1 MKNMKMIV
9 AFALVAVVGA
19 AVAGGAVWYMSKGD
33 EAATEEHDAKG
44 AKDGKEAKAKKAK
57 KEEKKDEA
65 PPKYLTVDK
74 VIIMLKRVPT
84 DTAAHYMSA
93 DLVITT
99 NAKQEKE
106 AKEHLPML
114 RSVAVRTLSNLP
126 MATAQVMTIDQ
137 FANELNKAFDDT
149 YEQEGRE
156 KPFSEVMIG
165 KLIIE

>member
-33 EAATEEHDAKG
+33 EAAAEAHEGKDAK
-44 AKDGKEAKAKKAK
+44 DAKAKKAK
-57 KEEKKDEA
+57 KEEKKDDT

-84 DTAAHYMSA
+84 DTSAHYMSA

-99 NAKQEKE
+99 NVKQEKE

-137 FANELNKAFDDT
+137 FAAELNKAFDET

>member
-33 EAATEEHDAKG
+33 AAAAEEHDAKG
-44 AKDGKEAKAKKAK
+44 GKDAKAKKAK

-84 DTAAHYMSA
+84 DTSAHYMSA

-137 FANELNKAFDDT
+137 FAAELNKAFDDT

>member
-19 AVAGGAVWYMSKGD
+19 AVAGGAVWYMSKGG
-33 EAATEEHDAKG
+33 EAAAESHEGKG
-44 AKDGKEAKAKKAK
+44 GKEAKGKKAK
-57 KEEKKDEA
+57 KEEKKDET

-84 DTAAHYMSA
+84 DTSPHYMSA

-99 NAKQEKE
+99 NVKQETE
-106 AKEHLPML
+106 AKAHLPMR
-114 RSVAVRTLSNLP
+114 RSVAVRTLSQLP

-137 FANELNKAFDDT
+137 FANELNKAFDET

>member
-33 EAATEEHDAKG
+33 DAAAEEHDGKG
-44 AKDGKEAKAKKAK
+44 KDGKEAKAKKAK
-57 KEEKKDEA
+57 KEEKKDDT

-84 DTAAHYMSA
+84 DTSAHYMSA

-137 FANELNKAFDDT
+137 FAAELNKAFDDT

>member
-1 MKNMKMIV
+1 MKNMKMIIALV
-9 AFALVAVVGA
+9 LVAVVGA
-19 AVAGGAVWYMSKGD
+19 AVAGGAVWYMSKGK
-33 EAATEEHDAKG
+33 EEPAAA
-44 AKDGKEAKAKKAK
+44 ADGKPAKKPAK
-57 KEEKKDEA
+57 KEEKEDKS

-74 VIIMLKRVPT
+74 VIIMLKRQPG
-84 DTAAHYMSA
+84 DTVSHYMSA

-99 NAKQEKE
+99 SEKKEKE
-106 AKEHLPML
+106 AKEQLPML

-137 FANELNKAFDDT
+137 FAGELNKAFEAT
-149 YEQEGRE
+149 YEHEGRE

>member
-33 EAATEEHDAKG
+33 DATAEAHDG
-44 AKDGKEAKAKKAK
+44 KDGKDAKAKKAK
-57 KEEKKDEA
+57 KEEKKDET

-84 DTAAHYMSA
+84 DTSAHYMSA

-149 YEQEGRE
+149 YEHDGRE

>member
-1 MKNMKMIV
+1 MKNMKMIIALV
-9 AFALVAVVGA
+9 LVAVVGA
-19 AVAGGAVWYMSKGD
+19 AVAGGAVWYMSKGK
-33 EAATEEHDAKG
+33 EEPSAAA
-44 AKDGKEAKAKKAK
+44 DGKPAKKPAK
-57 KEEKKDEA
+57 KEEKEDKS

-74 VIIMLKRVPT
+74 VIIMLKRQPG
-84 DTAAHYMSA
+84 DTVSHYMSA

-99 NAKQEKE
+99 SEKKEKE
-106 AKEHLPML
+106 AKEQLPML

-137 FANELNKAFDDT
+137 FAGELNKAFEAT
-149 YEQEGRE
+149 YEHEGRE

>member
-33 EAATEEHDAKG
+33 DAAAEAH
-44 AKDGKEAKAKKAK
+44 DGKDAKAKKAK
-57 KEEKKDEA
+57 KEEKKDDT

-84 DTAAHYMSA
+84 DTSAHYMSA

-137 FANELNKAFDDT
+137 FANELNKAFDET

>member
-33 EAATEEHDAKG
+33 EAAAEEHDGKG
-44 AKDGKEAKAKKAK
+44 GKDAKAKKAK
-57 KEEKKDEA
+57 KEEKKDET

-84 DTAAHYMSA
+84 DTSAHYMSA

-137 FANELNKAFDDT
+137 FAAELNKAFDDT

>member
-1 MKNMKMIV
+1 MNKKIIIAV
-9 AFALVAVVGA
+9 VAVVVLA
-19 AVAGGAVWYMSKGD
+19 AGGGGAYWFMSKGGEDSAESHD
-33 EAATEEHDAKG
+33 EGKDAKG
-44 AKDGKEAKAKKAK
+44 GKAKKSAK

-84 DTAAHYMSA
+84 DTSPHYMSA

-99 NAKQEKE
+99 NAKMEKE

-126 MATAQVMTIDQ
+126 MATAQMMTIDQ
-137 FANELNKAFDDT
+137 FANELNKAFDET

>member
-1 MKNMKMIV
+1 MKKNMKLIIGV
-9 AFALVAVVGA
+9 VLVLVVGA
-19 AVAGGAVWYMSKGD
+19 AVAGGAFWYMSKGA
-33 EAATEEHDAKG
+33 EHAEESA
-44 AKDGKEAKAKKAK
+44 DGKPAKKTAK
-57 KEEKKDEA
+57 KEEKKKEG

-74 VIIMLKRVPT
+74 VIIMLKRQPG
-84 DTAAHYMSA
+84 DTTAHYMSA

-99 NAKQEKE
+99 DEKAEKE

-137 FANELNKAFDDT
+137 FAAELNKAFDEA
-149 YEQEGRE
+149 YEHEGRE

>member
-1 MKNMKMIV
+1 MKNMKIII

-33 EAATEEHDAKG
+33 EASAEAKG
-44 AKDGKEAKAKKAK
+44 KDGKEAKKVAK
-57 KEEKKDEA
+57 KEEKKDGL

-74 VIIMLKRVPT
+74 VVIMLKRQPGDNVT
-84 DTAAHYMSA
+84 HYLSA

-99 NAKQEKE
+99 DAKQEKE
-106 AKEHLPML
+106 AKENLPML

-137 FANELNKAFDDT
+137 FAAELNKAYDT
-149 YEQEGRE
+149 TFEHEGRE

>member
-1 MKNMKMIV
+1 MKNMKMII
-9 AFALVAVVGA
+9 ALALVAVVGA
-19 AVAGGAVWYMSKGD
+19 AVAGGAVWYMSKGK
-33 EAATEEHDAKG
+33 EEPAVT
-44 AKDGKEAKAKKAK
+44 ADGKPVKKPAK
-57 KEEKKDEA
+57 KEEKEDKT

-74 VIIMLKRVPT
+74 VVIMLKRQPG
-84 DTAAHYMSA
+84 DTLSHYMSA

-99 NAKQEKE
+99 SEKKEKE
-106 AKEHLPML
+106 TKEQLPML

-137 FANELNKAFDDT
+137 FAAELNKAFEAT
-149 YEQEGRE
+149 YEHEGRE

>member
-9 AFALVAVVGA
+9 AFVLVAVVGA

-33 EAATEEHDAKG
+33 DHAAEASE
-44 AKDGKEAKAKKAK
+44 DGKPAKKKTAK
-57 KEEKKDEA
+57 KEEKKKEG

-74 VIIMLKRVPT
+74 VIIMLKRQPG
-84 DTAAHYMSA
+84 DTSTHYMSA

-99 NAKQEKE
+99 DEKAEKE
-106 AKEHLPML
+106 AKENLPML
-114 RSVAVRTLSNLP
+114 RSVAVRTLSNLT
-126 MATAQVMTIDQ
+126 MATAQGMTIDQ
-137 FANELNKAFDDT
+137 FAAELNKAFD
-149 YEQEGRE
+149 EQFENEERE

>member
-1 MKNMKMIV
+1 MNKKIIV
-9 AFALVAVVGA
+9 AIALVVVVGA
-19 AVAGGAVWYMSKGD
+19 AVAGGAFWYLSKGAEHAQ
-33 EAATEEHDAKG
+33 EADDKA
-44 AKDGKEAKAKKAK
+44 GKKPAK
-57 KEEKKDEA
+57 KEEKKKEG

-74 VIIMLKRVPT
+74 VIIMLKRQPG
-84 DTAAHYMSA
+84 DTSTHYMSA

-99 NAKQEKE
+99 DEKSAGQ

-126 MATAQVMTIDQ
+126 MATAQTMTIDQ
-137 FANELNKAFDDT
+137 FAAELNKAFDAA
-149 YEQEGRE
+149 YEHDGIE

>member
-33 EAATEEHDAKG
+33 EAAAEAHG
-44 AKDGKEAKAKKAK
+44 GKDGKEAKAKKAK

-84 DTAAHYMSA
+84 DTSAHYMSA

-137 FANELNKAFDDT
+137 FAAELNKAFDDT

>member
-33 EAATEEHDAKG
+33 DAAAEAHDG
-44 AKDGKEAKAKKAK
+44 KDGKDAKAKKAK
-57 KEEKKDEA
+57 KEEKKDET

-84 DTAAHYMSA
+84 DTSAHYMSA

-137 FANELNKAFDDT
+137 FAAELNKAFDDT

>member
-1 MKNMKMIV
+1 MNKKIIIAV
-9 AFALVAVVGA
+9 VAV
-19 AVAGGAVWYMSKGD
+19 AVLAAGGGGAFWYMSKGGEETA
-33 EAATEEHDAKG
+33 EAHDGKDAKG
-44 AKDGKEAKAKKAK
+44 GKAKKTAK
-57 KEEKKDEA
+57 KEEKKDET

-84 DTAAHYMSA
+84 DTSAHYMSA

-126 MATAQVMTIDQ
+126 MATAQMMTIDQ

-149 YEQEGRE
+149 YENDGRE

>member
-1 MKNMKMIV
+1 MNKKIILIV
-9 AFALVAVVGA
+9 ALVAVVGA
-19 AVAGGAVWYMSKGD
+19 AAAGGAVWYMSKGG
-33 EAATEEHDAKG
+33 EEVAETH
-44 AKDGKEAKAKKAK
+44 DGKGGKDKAKKAAK
-57 KEEKKDEA
+57 KEEKKDET

-84 DTAAHYMSA
+84 DTSAHYMSA

-126 MATAQVMTIDQ
+126 MATAQTMTIDQ

-149 YEQEGRE
+149 YEHEGRE

>member
-33 EAATEEHDAKG
+33 EAAAVAHEGKDAK
-44 AKDGKEAKAKKAK
+44 DAKAKKAK
-57 KEEKKDEA
+57 KEEKKDDT

-84 DTAAHYMSA
+84 DTSAHYMSA

-99 NAKQEKE
+99 NVKQEKE

-137 FANELNKAFDDT
+137 FAAELNKAFDET

>member
-33 EAATEEHDAKG
+33 DAAAEAHDAKDAHG
-44 AKDGKEAKAKKAK
+44 KDAKAKKAK
-57 KEEKKDEA
+57 KEEKKDET

-84 DTAAHYMSA
+84 DTSAHYMSA

-99 NAKQEKE
+99 NVKQEKE

-137 FANELNKAFDDT
+137 FAAELNKAFDDT

>member
-9 AFALVAVVGA
+9 AFAAVAVLGA
-19 AVAGGAVWYMSKGD
+19 GVAGGAVWYMSKG
-33 EAATEEHDAKG
+33 AAPAAGH
-44 AKDGKEAKAKKAK
+44 
-57 KEEKKDEA
+57 EKKVEVKHDEGK

-74 VIIMLKRVPT
+74 VIIMLKRSPG
-84 DTAAHYMSA
+84 DTASHYMSA

-99 NAKQEKE
+99 NEEKE
-106 AKEHLPML
+106 KTAKEHLPML

-126 MATAQVMTIDQ
+126 MATAQMMTIDQ
-137 FANELNKAFDDT
+137 FAAELNKAFDET
-149 YEQEGRE
+149 YLHDKRE